1 MSKLFGPVFCIS
13 ILKVLYTQI
22 LRQSLHFNLFCMNH
36 EFFSQSRRNFYKLK
50 RGDLISRGNQFCGM
64 SELFGP
70 LFCISILKVLQTE
83 IIRHSLHFSALS
95 MIQKKFSQ
103 SLGISRSQRGGETN
117 FRRQPILQNSELFVP
132 PFSISILKVLWT
144 EIVRH

>member
-95 MIQKKFSQ
+95 MIQKKFSR
-103 SLGISRSQRGGETN
+103 SLGICRSQRGVTN
-117 FRRQPILQNSELFVP
+117 FRKQPILQNSELFVP

-144 EIVRH
+144 KIFRH